1 MRDLR
6 HIFLLLRLTCEIIG
20 NFFHQVGGV
29 ILVVLPLSSAQ
40 SLVFNLQLYPNKK
53 MPL

>member
-20 NFFHQVGGV
+20 KFFRRVGGV
-29 ILVVLPLSSAQ
+29 ILVALPLSNTQ
-40 SLVFNLQLYPNKK
+40 SLVFNLQLYQNKE